1 MLLDFTFSINLDDY
15 SIKKICLFVVF
26 CKKNIYFCSIKRY
39 QKGIVN
45 KCNPKNRYNLYFK
58 NYIFILIRIENEKA
72 LSSDRT

>member
-45 KCNPKNRYNLYFK
+45 KYNLRKIDNLHFNNLYTYF
-58 NYIFILIRIENEKA
+58 NINRV
-72 LSSDRT
+72 